1 MEQCEHRESRFLEIY
16 PLTFRCS
23 QSTRILMARLAARD
37 VNTILQFLEDGIR
50 LIPKTNRAQKTAAR
64 SKIRRQFSWLSQ
76 LSAPSAGMVLN
87 ELEQKLPDLFPLYP
101 MGVRERLKEIVKERL
116 KE

>member
-1 MEQCEHRESRFLEIY
+1 
-16 PLTFRCS
+16 
-23 QSTRILMARLAARD
+23 MARLAARD
-37 VNTILQFLEDGIR
+37 VNVILQFLEDGIR
-50 LIPKTNRAQKTAAR
+50 LVPKINRAQKMAAR

-87 ELEQKLPDLFPLYP
+87 ELEQRLPDLLPLYP

>member
-1 MEQCEHRESRFLEIY
+1 MLQCESGESRFFGIY
-16 PLTFRCS
+16 PLTFRYS
-23 QSTRILMARLAARD
+23 HSTRMLMARLAARD

-50 LIPKTNRAQKTAAR
+50 LIPKTNRAQKMAAR

-87 ELEQKLPDLFPLYP
+87 ELEQRLPDLFPLYP
-101 MGVRERLKEIVKERL
+101 MGVRERLKELL
-116 KE
+116 KAKLRE